1 MTTEL
6 NAVAATYVIKNL
18 QLPARAVQSVLELI
32 YQQNCTVPFIAR
44 YRKEATGNLDE
55 VAIRDIQKN
64 YDEFIEI
71 EKRQAFIVDAIKK
84 QEKLTPAL
92 EKKILSTFNLSELED
107 IYAPFKVTKKTKAT
121 IAKEYGLEPL
131 ANLLLTTQLPLAEIE
146 KQTGDEYIKKSEGKI
161 KNFAE
166 ALIAAQDIIIEQFA
180 HHVEAKK
187 KIRDLYWHQGQLV
200 SEVKK
205 DAATIPDYL
214 KFKDFFDFKEPLN
227 SLKEK
232 KSSHR
237 YLAMRRGLTQKVL
250 KVEVACDS
258 EIALNELQKQVVP
271 QLPNLSQKEI
281 IQKSLKK
288 ALDIYIHPSLDLEI
302 KMDLKNIADEAAIDV
317 FGVNLKNLL
326 LQPYLGSKAVLG
338 IDPGQ
343 RTGCK
348 IVVIDESGKFIGDH
362 VIYPHPP
369 QEMVKESAIIISKII
384 EQFNIEHIAIGNG
397 TAGLETLHFVQ
408 EHIKAVQEGK
418 CHASLINEA
427 GASIYSASDVAR
439 EEYPD
444 KDVTVRGAISI
455 AKRFQ
460 DPLAELVKIDAKSL
474 GVGQYQHDVNQS
486 KLQKSLDAVVE
497 SCVNFVGVD
506 LNTASPQLLS
516 YISGIGPTV
525 AQNIVSFRHK
535 NGHFK
540 SRKQLLDVSR
550 FTDKSYQQ
558 SVGFLRIYQ
567 GDNPLDATF
576 IHPEQYPILE
586 EWCKEHSIKLQ
597 ELVHNKEIIH
607 KLSQDQKLKDKIG
620 VHTFDDI
627 VKALKSPRQDPR
639 QEFKNTEFN
648 KAIKKISDLKIGDW
662 YTGVVNN
669 ITNFGAFVDLG
680 IKESGLLHI
689 SEMSNTFVKN
699 ALDHVQVGQEVKV
712 RVIEVDLDRKRV
724 SLSCKT
730 DTKISLPTNNT
741 QSSMGATKSRN
752 SNHPMNQPKFSNN
765 PFASLGGKK

>member
-1 MTTEL
+1 MTEL
-6 NAVAATYVIKNL
+6 NAIAATHVIKNL
-18 QLPARAVQSVLELI
+18 NLSARGVQSVLELL

-55 VAIRDIQKN
+55 VVIRDIQKN

-71 EKRQAFIVDAIKK
+71 EKRQIFIIDAIKK
-84 QEKLTPAL
+84 QEKLTPVL
-92 EKKILSTFNLSELED
+92 EKKIQATFNLSELED

-131 ANLLLTTQLPLAEIE
+131 ANLILSSNLPLAEIE
-146 KQTGDEYIKKSEGKI
+146 KQTPDDYIKKSEGKI
-161 KNFAE
+161 KQFSE
-166 ALIAAQDIIIEQFA
+166 ALIAAMDIIIEQFA
-180 HHVEAKK
+180 HDVEAKK
-187 KIRDLYWHQGQLV
+187 KVRDTYWQMGELV

-205 DAATIPDYL
+205 DAATIPEYL
-214 KFKDFFDFKEPLN
+214 KFKDFFDFKEPLT

-232 KSSHR
+232 KASHR
-237 YLAMRRGLTQKVL
+237 YLAMRRGLAQKIL
-250 KVEVACDS
+250 KVEVACDQNVTL
-258 EIALNELQKQVVP
+258 AQLQSQLVP
-271 QLPNLSQKEI
+271 QFKNISQQELVK
-281 IQKSLKK
+281 KALKK
-288 ALDIYIHPSLDLEI
+288 ALDVYIHPSLDLEI
-302 KMDLKNIADEAAIDV
+302 KMELKNIADEAAIDV

-348 IVVIDESGKFIGDH
+348 IVVIDENGKFIGDH

-369 QEMVKESAIIISKII
+369 QEKIKESAIIIEKII
-384 EQFNIEHIAIGNG
+384 EQFNIQHLAIGNG
-397 TAGLETLHFVQ
+397 TAGMETLHFVQ
-408 EHIKAVQEGK
+408 EHINAVKDGK
-418 CHASLINEA
+418 CHASLISEA
-427 GASIYSASDVAR
+427 GASIYSASDLAR

-474 GVGQYQHDVNQS
+474 GVGQYQHDVNQA
-486 KLQKSLDAVVE
+486 KLQRSLDAVVE

-506 LNTASPQLLS
+506 VNTASPQLLS

-535 NGHFK
+535 KGQFK
-540 SRKQLLDVSR
+540 NRKQLLEVSR
-550 FTDKSYQQ
+550 FTDKAFQQ
-558 SVGFLRIYQ
+558 SVGFIRIYQ
-567 GDNPLDATF
+567 GENPLDATF

-586 EWCKEHSIKLQ
+586 LWCEQQKVALKD
-597 ELVHNKEIIH
+597 LVSNAEIIQ
-607 KLSQDQKLKDKIG
+607 KLSLDNKLKEKIG
-620 VHTFDDI
+620 THTFDDI

-648 KAIKKISDLKIGDW
+648 KSIKKISDLKIGDW

-712 RVIEVDLDRKRV
+712 RVIELDLDRKRI

-730 DTKISLPTNNT
+730 DGQVSTSNRSSTTNV
-741 QSSMGATKSRN
+741 
-752 SNHPMNQPKFSNN
+752 SNAVKKDFKQQPSFANN
-765 PFASLGGKK
+765 PFAQLGKK

>member
-1 MTTEL
+1 MIEL
-6 NAVAATYVIKNL
+6 NAKAAVHTVNNL
-18 QLPARAVQSVLELI
+18 NFSAKSVQAVLELL
-32 YQQNCTVPFIAR
+32 YQQNCTIPFISR

-55 VAIRDIQKN
+55 VAIREIQKT
-64 YDEFIEI
+64 YEEFLEI
-71 EKRQAFIVDAIKK
+71 EKRQIFIIDAIKK
-84 QEKLTPAL
+84 QEKLTPSL

-107 IYAPFKVTKKTKAT
+107 IYAPYKITKKTKAT
-121 IAKEYGLEPL
+121 LAKEYGLESL
-131 ANLLLTTQLPLAEIE
+131 AQTLLTSKLSLLEIE
-146 KQTGDEYIKKSEGKI
+146 KTTSNEYFKKSEGKI
-161 KNFAE
+161 ANFQD
-166 ALIAAQDIIIEQFA
+166 ALQAAQDIIIEHFA
-180 HHVEAKK
+180 HNVEAKK
-187 KIRDLYWHQGQLV
+187 IIRDIYWQQGYLV

-205 DAATIPDYL
+205 DASSIEDYL
-214 KFKDFFDFKEPLN
+214 KFKDFFNFKEPLP

-237 YLAMRRGLTQKVL
+237 YLAMRRGMTQKIL
-250 KVEVACDS
+250 KVEVECDS
-258 EIALNELQKQVVP
+258 EFLLNELQKLLVP
-271 QLPNLSQKEI
+271 QIQQLSQKDI
-281 IQKSLKK
+281 IHKCLKKSLD
-288 ALDIYIHPSLDLEI
+288 LYIHPSLDLEI

-348 IVVIDESGKFIGDH
+348 IVVIDENGKFIGDH
-362 VIYPHPP
+362 VVYPHPP
-369 QEMVKESAIIISKII
+369 QQKVNEAATLITKII
-384 EQFNIEHIAIGNG
+384 EQFKIEHIAIGNG
-397 TAGLETLHFVQ
+397 TAGLETLHFIQ
-408 EHIKAVQEGK
+408 DHIKAVQEGK
-418 CHASLINEA
+418 CFASMINEA

-497 SCVNFVGVD
+497 SCVNYVGVD
-506 LNTASPQLLS
+506 LNTASEQLLS
-516 YISGIGPTV
+516 YISGIGPSV
-525 AQNIVSFRHK
+525 AKNIINFRHK
-535 NGHFK
+535 NGPFRN
-540 SRKQLLDVSR
+540 RKQLLNVSR
-550 FTDKSYQQ
+550 FSEKAFQQ

-567 GDNPLDATF
+567 GENLLDATF

-586 EWCKEHSIKLQ
+586 KWCTKNHIKLKD
-597 ELVHNKEIIH
+597 LVENKEVIH
-607 KLSQDQKLKDKIG
+607 KLSADINLKDEIG
-620 VHTFDDI
+620 VHTFDDL

-648 KAIKKISDLKIGDW
+648 KSIKKISDLKIGEW

-689 SEMSNTFVKN
+689 SEMSNSFVKN
-699 ALDHVQVGQEVKV
+699 ALDHVQVGQEIKV
-712 RVIEVDLDRKRV
+712 RVIEVDLERKRV

-730 DTKISLPTNNT
+730 DTPVQKAKSSNIS
-741 QSSMGATKSRN
+741 Q
-752 SNHPMNQPKFSNN
+752 QKFSNN
-765 PFASLGGKK
+765 PFANIGHKK